1 MIFEDDL
8 EEEANNRWASVERF
22 VNAEKKENKLNVY
35 ETLWKYKG
43 Y

>member
-8 EEEANNRWASVERF
+8 EEEAINRWASVERF
-22 VNAEKKENKLNVY
+22 VNVEEKEKKLNVY